1 MMGLTTGASW
11 ALGIGIVCAVVD
23 WVAVVRR
30 HRHLEYVAKPA
41 TLVAFVFAASQMG
54 GSGGLAGWFRWA
66 LVFSLAGDVFLM
78 FPAERWFLPGLV
90 AFLVSHIFY
99 IIGFNLD
106 LPPVGMVVPL
116 LLAALLD
123 WVVLRRIVA
132 GLRRSGGANLR
143 LPVIVY
149 GAVLSLT
156 LVSGW
161 TTWFRPGWTVTARIA
176 ATVGATLFYTSDLML
191 AWDRFVQQSRL
202 LRVLVIVTYH
212 LGQLGLVLV
221 VGLHG

>member
-1 MMGLTTGASW
+1 MMDLTIGAFW
-11 ALGIGIVCAVVD
+11 ALSIGVLCAVVD

-41 TLVAFVFAASQMG
+41 TLAAFVVAAFLMG

-66 LVFSLAGDVFLM
+66 LIFSLAGDVFLM
-78 FPAERWFLPGLV
+78 LPAERWFLPGLA
-90 AFLVSHIFY
+90 AFLVGHLLY
-99 IIGFNLD
+99 IVGFNLD
-106 LPPVGMVVPL
+106 APPWQVVVPL

-132 GLRRSGGANLR
+132 GLQTTESTNLR

-149 GAVLSLT
+149 GIVLSLT

-161 TTWFRPGWTVTARIA
+161 ATWFRPTWTVAARIA
-176 ATVGATLFYTSDLML
+176 ASVGATLFYTSDLML
-191 AWDRFVQQSRL
+191 AWDRFVQRSRL
-202 LRVLVIVTYH
+202 LHVLVIVTYH